1 MPSDEIMEKMR
12 ADEAEFR
19 LLVANMLTQLRTEV
33 LEGRADARAVMLSLM
48 MPSVEPGYDSEE
60 DLDRILR
67 PSQTSRVSQP
77 SPEAAAQQPLETGVG
92 GIDVDSGLSP

>member
-48 MPSVEPGYDSEE
+48 MPSVEQGFDSEE
-60 DLDRILR
+60 DLDRIVR
-67 PSQTSRVSQP
+67 AQP
-77 SPEAAAQQPLETGVG
+77 PPEAGVSRSEG
-92 GIDVDSGLSP
+92 NEAGSSHN